1 MTNSDKYW
9 DDLFSDNEQ
18 NKKRAEQ
25 TRFFV
30 ELAINN
36 MPQWVNEDIRDN
48 ALSICDAGC
57 AEGVGT
63 KILQE
68 QFDTSAVMGV
78 DFSENAVNAAKSNY
92 CECEF
97 AVENVKNME
106 RQFDVVFSSNV
117 LEHFSES
124 EKVMN
129 HLIHC
134 SKAYCIFLLPFREYY
149 TCPEHVTYFDFQ
161 SFPLDIEDEYS
172 LCYFKPITILGENE
186 KYWFGEQILVI
197 YVNKKYLS
205 GKTLTLR
212 NMYNGYVE
220 DRTRIIA
227 EYDKHIQEIQNKYT
241 EEKEEL
247 CLRF

>member
-124 EKVMN
+124 
-129 HLIHC
+129 
-134 SKAYCIFLLPFREYY
+134 
-149 TCPEHVTYFDFQ
+149 
-161 SFPLDIEDEYS
+161 
-172 LCYFKPITILGENE
+172 
-186 KYWFGEQILVI
+186 
-197 YVNKKYLS
+197 
-205 GKTLTLR
+205 
-212 NMYNGYVE
+212 
-220 DRTRIIA
+220 
-227 EYDKHIQEIQNKYT
+227 
-241 EEKEEL
+241 
-247 CLRF
+247 

>member
-1 MTNSDKYW
+1 
-9 DDLFSDNEQ
+9 
-18 NKKRAEQ
+18 
-25 TRFFV
+25 
-30 ELAINN
+30 

-134 SKAYCIFLLPFREYY
+134 SKAYCIFYCLL
-149 TCPEHVTYFDFQ
+149 
-161 SFPLDIEDEYS
+161 
-172 LCYFKPITILGENE
+172 EN
-186 KYWFGEQILVI
+186 
-197 YVNKKYLS
+197 
-205 GKTLTLR
+205 
-212 NMYNGYVE
+212 
-220 DRTRIIA
+220 IIHA
-227 EYDKHIQEIQNKYT
+227 
-241 EEKEEL
+241 
-247 CLRF
+247 RSM